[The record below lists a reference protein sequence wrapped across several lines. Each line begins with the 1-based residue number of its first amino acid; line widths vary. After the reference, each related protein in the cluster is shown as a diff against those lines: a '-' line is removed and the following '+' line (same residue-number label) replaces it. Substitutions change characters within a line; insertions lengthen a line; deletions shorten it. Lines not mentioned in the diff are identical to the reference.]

1 DGFSKSKGWTIKEF
15 GIRNNIWKYQ
25 TGSNKSSSDNFAFK
39 HPAIFPEKLAHD
51 HIISWSN
58 EGDTILD
65 PFAGSGTVGKIAKQL
80 NRDCILIEKELEY
93 IKIAK
98 ARINTI

>member
-1 DGFSKSKGWTIKEF
+1 MAV
-15 GIRNNIWKYQ
+15 
-25 TGSNKSSSDNFAFK
+25 SSTKLN

-51 HIISWSN
+51 HIASWSN

-80 NRDCILIEKELEY
+80 NRNCILIEKVSEY
-93 IKIAK
+93 FKIAEK
-98 ARINTI
+98 RIKEISVEDMQKIVDANEKLIKELKDVELLRQ